1 MVRLAPVVEENG
13 VSFHRSISESYTDAL
28 IRVARD
34 WPEWFA
40 AATPE
45 ARRLAALHI
54 IEPKDAS

>member
-1 MVRLAPVVEENG
+1 MVNL
-13 VSFHRSISESYTDAL
+13 HRSIGESYTDAL